1 MGKINSTWET
11 TATAELFSLFK
22 INGIGY
28 AHACVH
34 LRVFMRKRF
43 IQMFNEIA
51 MVVSGYKQWFA
62 SLTLLMLKAME
73 IRTVD

>member
-1 MGKINSTWET
+1 
-11 TATAELFSLFK
+11 
-22 INGIGY
+22 
-28 AHACVH
+28 
-34 LRVFMRKRF
+34 
-43 IQMFNEIA
+43 MFNEIA